1 MKKIDSIHSFR
12 LGHINNWCKQ
22 ARQADTTKMIYSSQ
36 NISSL
41 IYEMHMLRL
50 LHLHMDNAV
59 EYIMQQISILKVPV
73 ATFTIIYVCYAFRV
87 FSLWQERIAGTRVK
101 QSHPDS
107 PSNKLPPDATR

>member
-1 MKKIDSIHSFR
+1 
-12 LGHINNWCKQ
+12 
-22 ARQADTTKMIYSSQ
+22 
-36 NISSL
+36 
-41 IYEMHMLRL
+41 MLRS
-50 LHLHMDNAV
+50 LHPHMDNAV
-59 EYIMQQISILKVPV
+59 EYIMQQSSILKVPV